1 MVKKGSIEKF
11 SLKVIADAVSRDDV
25 SRARVNLSQLVGAV
39 LEVSGKVQKV
49 VKREGQEKLV
59 IEPGDVPGFTVFADF
74 SNQAEMLRKVKV
86 RKGSP
91 VTICG
96 KFVSFGASAVCVNE
110 CKLDKVGLQK
120 KGKAASSCNQKKQ
133 HNPTLI
139 KKGNETNATPKETA
153 IKLR

>member
-1 MVKKGSIEKF
+1 MKKGSIEKF

-25 SRARVNLSQLVGAV
+25 SRARVNLSRLVGAV
-39 LEVSGKVQKV
+39 LDVSGKVQKV

-86 RKGSP
+86 RKGSL
-91 VTICG
+91 VSVRA

-120 KGKAASSCNQKKQ
+120 KGKAASSRSTKKTTQ
-133 HNPTLI
+133 SDTH
-139 KKGNETNATPKETA
+139 KKGKRDKCDT
-153 IKLR
+153 